1 MQRISKYGNNELLLE
16 LESTPS
22 CISAMVTLKTAAMEQ
37 V

>member
-1 MQRISKYGNNELLLE
+1 MQRIVKYGNKELLIE

-22 CISAMVTLKTAAMEQ
+22 FISAMVTLKTATMEQ